1 MSEPGWI
8 AASPALA
15 LAVALLGAVA
25 AVVAGKGARAAL
37 AAGGVLALAAGAAAA
52 LAVGVLR
59 DGRVEGAFGAAVG
72 GAAPWRYDVDA
83 FGACVLTV
91 LLALGA
97 VVAVAAGPRF
107 GATPGVGAGGAP
119 RTEAGLDAMQP
130 AAIAICAALSGVAVT
145 TADLVT
151 AAAAAWGAA
160 VAGVTAAAIA
170 GTQADRRALAAAFE
184 ALVAVSVAG
193 ALAVVGAALVASA
206 TGGAFWMVSNA
217 AEIRSPRALALGLGL
232 ALAGLGALAALA
244 PLHTWFAPA
253 TGRSGSWAPLIGAV
267 AALAVAL
274 RFVGAAVQTGDAVV
288 PWMACVALA
297 ALGAASVAAGA
308 AQALAARDAGRLVAY
323 LVTSQLG
330 LTALGVGFG
339 TPEGASAAV
348 LHAGLSLLP
357 LATLAAAWPAI
368 GAAGFDGLGARA
380 PGLGAAATAAL
391 LSLLGAPLTAGFAG
405 KWLLAAAA
413 LERGWYWAAW
423 LMAVAALLGVVT
435 VARVLE
441 RIWMRPSV
449 SAAPRVAPAAALA
462 WTGGVACL
470 ALGFDARGA
479 EAIAHTAAQALLGA
493 IR

>member
-1 MSEPGWI
+1 MSEPGWM

-15 LAVALLGAVA
+15 LAAALMGAA
-25 AVVAGKGARAAL
+25 AAAVAGKGARAAFV
-37 AAGGVLALAAGAAAA
+37 AGGFLALASGAATA
-52 LAVGVLR
+52 LAAGVLR
-59 DGRVEGAFGAAVG
+59 DGRVEGAFGVAVG
-72 GAAPWRYDVDA
+72 SAAPWRFDVDA
-83 FGACVLTV
+83 FGACVLAA

-97 VVAVAAGPRF
+97 VVAIAAGPRF
-107 GATPGVGAGGAP
+107 GANSGSGGAA
-119 RTEAGLDAMQP
+119 RAEAELDAMQP

-145 TADLVT
+145 TADLIT

-170 GTQADRRALAAAFE
+170 GTQSDRRALAAAFE

-253 TGRSGSWAPLIGAV
+253 TGRSGSWAPLISAV

-348 LHAGLSLLP
+348 LHAGLTLLP

-423 LMAVAALLGVVT
+423 LLAAAALLGVVT

-449 SAAPRVAPAAALA
+449 SAAPRVAPSAALA

-470 ALGFDARGA
+470 ALGFEARGA